1 MTECSMRTSMC
12 INATGFRFALAMRAA
27 RHAWPAA
34 LRAGANALFLGLV
47 ALPVTCH
54 ADTVA
59 SLLGNFTVNQY
70 SEVRIAEDVVNVHY
84 TVIFG
89 QLPALAELRDAD
101 TDRDGVT
108 SQAERDAYAGRAASV
123 LAERLT
129 LKVDGQTVPLH
140 ATRWTTSLPTE
151 QGGFSLRLDAE
162 FSGALPAAS
171 ARSERALEFSNQ
183 NYPGRFGWQEIVVVA
198 APSIKVYATNAFS
211 NSLTAGLSEAAR
223 EMPAAG
229 PLDERVVHLSFTSGA
244 SPEGAQ
250 PLQPRPGT
258 VVAASTAPT
267 STPEVTD
274 ASWLQTQTRRLV
286 SLISQPQVET
296 HVALFALLAA
306 VLLGALHAF
315 SPGHGKAVVGAY
327 LIGSRATPRHA
338 VFLGLTVTI
347 THTLGVF
354 ALGFATLFASHF
366 FLPERV
372 FPVLALVSGLLVLG
386 MGIVLVV
393 QRWDAARIALKRG
406 TTTATRASRT
416 AQAYRAVAH
425 AHVLGAING
434 NFILA
439 HAADHS
445 HTHGDHHH
453 DHHHDHGG
461 ARAHHAPGT
470 HSHGGTMHSHLPPGT
485 AGEEVSWRSLL
496 ALGISGGLVPCPSAM
511 VLLLAA
517 VALNKTAYGL
527 LLVVAFSVGLALTLT
542 AVGLAFLYA
551 RSRIR
556 RSIVAPR
563 WTQLVP
569 IMSAA
574 AITLLGALLCY
585 GALTGGQ
592 IY

>member
-1 MTECSMRTSMC
+1 M
-12 INATGFRFALAMRAA
+12 
-27 RHAWPAA
+27 PA
-34 LRAGANALFLGLV
+34 GG
-47 ALPVTCH
+47 
-54 ADTVA
+54 
-59 SLLGNFTVNQY
+59 
-70 SEVRIAEDVVNVHY
+70 
-84 TVIFG
+84 
-89 QLPALAELRDAD
+89 
-101 TDRDGVT
+101 
-108 SQAERDAYAGRAASV
+108 
-123 LAERLT
+123 
-129 LKVDGQTVPLH
+129 PLN
-140 ATRWTTSLPTE
+140 
-151 QGGFSLRLDAE
+151 
-162 FSGALPAAS
+162 
-171 ARSERALEFSNQ
+171 ERA
-183 NYPGRFGWQEIVVVA
+183 
-198 APSIKVYATNAFS
+198 
-211 NSLTAGLSEAAR
+211 
-223 EMPAAG
+223 
-229 PLDERVVHLSFTSGA
+229 VHLSFTSGA
-244 SPEGAQ
+244 LPLGAQ

-258 VVAASTAPT
+258 LVAISTAPA
-267 STPEVTD
+267 SNPDVTD

-286 SLISQPQVET
+286 NLISQPQVEM

-306 VLLGALHAF
+306 MLLGALHAF

-338 VFLGLTVTI
+338 IFLGLTVTI

-354 ALGFATLFASHF
+354 ALGFATLFASRY

-393 QRWDAARIALKRG
+393 QRWDAARIALKRS
-406 TTTATRASRT
+406 TTTATQPSRT
-416 AQAYRAVAH
+416 AQAYRAVARAH
-425 AHVLGAING
+425 ALGAING

-439 HAADHS
+439 HAAGHS
-445 HTHGDHHH
+445 HAHGDHHH
-453 DHHHDHGG
+453 HHGG
-461 ARAHHAPGT
+461 AHAHHGPGM
-470 HSHGGTMHSHLPPGT
+470 HSHGGTMHSHLPPGA

-527 LLVVAFSVGLALTLT
+527 LLVVAFSAGLALTLT

-556 RSIVAPR
+556 RSLVAPR

-569 IMSAA
+569 VVSAV

-585 GALTGGQ
+585 SALTGSQ